1 MQDGPSTSDAL
12 PRWTV
17 AAAGLC
23 AASMAVFGIAN
34 ALPTWGFLPRIG
46 PFPSEL
52 VRPIMFGLAIATVI
66 LLNPFARSFSR
77 YGRKGIA
84 AGATIDALLLIA
96 AAVPLVLYYT
106 EIKALN
112 EGLFFFDPFHAVAA
126 LVAAFVIIVLCWREW
141 GAPLSVFGLVCLFYF
156 YTGQYWPGIFE
167 TAPVELVESTASD
180 LWFNLNDGILGT
192 IAGIVIF
199 TVLPFILLGSMLEGS
214 GAGLSL
220 IKLSYNA
227 MRRFRGGPAHAAIVA
242 SALFGTMSGGA
253 VANVVGTGVLT
264 IPMIRKRGFSPA
276 FSGGVEATASSGGQ
290 IMPPIMGAAALVMAD
305 FTGISYLT
313 VIVAALVPALA
324 YYASLF
330 ATVIFEARRLGVESV
345 EADGIEA
352 DMVLVPQDYR
362 NMILIFAPVV
372 TVIAA
377 LLSGLSPAGSGITA
391 LFLLVALSFLNP
403 QVRRKP
409 WRLVDSLIKGG
420 INFARVIVA
429 VGVIGII
436 TAVLGA
442 TDLPGDFAQVIAKAA
457 DHWLLLTLILA
468 MLSALLLG
476 MGMPTLPAYL
486 TIILILGPSLQRLGL
501 ETLAAHM
508 FVFYYGVASNITPPV
523 ALAAF
528 AAAAIAQASPL
539 QTAVKAMRIG
549 AVMFVIPFVF
559 AYYPV
564 LLIVDEAG
572 AEFSAGAFLSIVLRM
587 GVMIYLMASAAS
599 GFDNKRIGKAE
610 TVLRIA
616 LAIGV
621 LHTDP
626 LIHWPLTA
634 ASVAFVAWSRR
645 RPDEALAQRK
655 HV

>member
-1 MQDGPSTSDAL
+1 MTL
-12 PRWTV
+12 PKWTV
-17 AAAGLC
+17 QLAGLC
-23 AASMAVFGIAN
+23 AISLAVFGVAN
-34 ALPTWGFLPRIG
+34 ALPTWGYLPRIG

-52 VRPIMFGLAIATVI
+52 VRPIMFALSIAVVI
-66 LLNPFARSFSR
+66 LLNPFARTFANQ
-77 YGRKGIA
+77 GRKGIIL
-84 AGATIDALLLIA
+84 GAVLDVLLFVA
-96 AAVPLVLYYT
+96 AAIPLFLYYT

-112 EGLFFFDPFHAVAA
+112 EGLFYFDPFHALMALIGA
-126 LVAAFVIIVLCWREW
+126 LVITVLCWREW
-141 GAPLSVFGLVCLFYF
+141 GAPLSVFGLICIFYF
-156 YTGQYWPGIFE
+156 YTGHYWPGIFE
-167 TAPVELVESTASD
+167 TAPVDIVESTASD

-192 IAGIVIF
+192 IAGIVIY

-220 IKLSYNA
+220 IKLSYNL

-330 ATVIFEARRLGVESV
+330 ATVIFEARRLGVEAV
-345 EADGIEA
+345 EVDGIEEE
-352 DMVLVPQDYR
+352 MVLVPQDYK

-372 TVIAA
+372 TVIVA
-377 LLSGLSPAGSGITA
+377 LLNGLSPAGSGITA
-391 LFLLVALSFLNP
+391 LFLLIVISFLNP
-403 QVRRKP
+403 EVRRNP
-409 WRLVDSLIKGG
+409 LRLVDSLIQGG
-420 INFARVIVA
+420 FNFARVVVA
-429 VGVIGII
+429 VGVIGIV

-442 TDLPGDFAQVIAKAA
+442 TDLPGDFAQVIAQAA
-457 DHWLLLTLILA
+457 DHWLFLTLVLA

-501 ETLAAHM
+501 ETLTAHM

-564 LLIVDEAG
+564 LLVVREAG
-572 AEFSAGAFLSIVLRM
+572 AEFDLAAFGSIVLRM

-599 GFDNKRIGKAE
+599 GFDSRRLGIVEVA
-610 TVLRIA
+610 LRIA

-621 LHTDP
+621 LHTSAYV
-626 LIHWPLTA
+626 HWPLA
-634 ASVAFVAWSRR
+634 AAAVAYVLWSRR
-645 RPDEALAQRK
+645 RADPAFA
-655 HV
+655 